1 MNRIML
7 PGATRRSR
15 KDTILV
21 GGSALLLAAL
31 VPSFASCA
39 DTEQTLGPPN
49 DASVTLS
56 ETSTDA
62 GSDAAAD
69 VQIDSGCASSDPNCV
84 TTELSCDEAAWCP
97 VPTTVSTLYSLT
109 ALWGSGPTDIWAVGS
124 GGTIVHYDGKAWKKT
139 PPEPPTYNTFRS
151 VWGSGPNDVWVVS
164 MTDVILHS
172 TGYANGGVTWTA
184 EPGPGAQLPEP
195 RAATAI
201 WGTGPDDVRIAF
213 RSRFLLVGSEFAY
226 YNQWVK
232 TRDPGGGGPSWSIA
246 RGEGYIHAFW
256 GTANDLWYV
265 ADNSESNG
273 WQRGM
278 TVHGTPG
285 PTGEMAWT
293 VVESQSTQRLEG
305 IWGSGPNDIWAVGD
319 NGTIRH
325 LTNGAS
331 RWDIVPSPTTEALHG
346 VWGSGPNDVWAVG
359 DNGTILHF
367 DGTAW
372 KKSTAAFAIG
382 KKPRLASVWGSG
394 PNDVWIVGDAVSLHY
409 TGPKP
414 GMQESE

>member
-1 MNRIML
+1 MNPINP
-7 PGATRRSR
+7 PGGAPRFRRD
-15 KDTILV
+15 KIIL
-21 GGSALLLAAL
+21 GASALLLAAM

-39 DTEQTLGPPN
+39 DSEQTEAPSE
-49 DASVTLS
+49 DASTTLG
-56 ETSTDA
+56 ETSIDA

-69 VQIDSGCASSDPNCV
+69 VEVDSGCSPSDPNCV
-84 TTELSCDEAAWCP
+84 SHVLSCDEAAWCP

-109 ALWGSGPTDIWAVGS
+109 AIWGSSKSDVWAVGS
-124 GGTIVHYDGKAWKKT
+124 GGTIIHYDGTAWKKT
-139 PPEPPTYNTFRS
+139 PTDPAILNTFRG

-164 MTDVILHS
+164 MTDVIFHT
-172 TGYANGGVTWTA
+172 TGFANGTATWTR
-184 EPGPGAQLPEP
+184 EPGPGAALPEQ
-195 RAATAI
+195 RTATTV
-201 WGTGPDDVRIAF
+201 WGTSADDVRIGF
-213 RSRFLLVGSEFAY
+213 LPRFLFDPGPGT

-232 TRDPGGGGPSWSIA
+232 TAEPDGGAKWSVS
-246 RGEGYIHAFW
+246 RGDGYIHAFW

-265 ADNSESNG
+265 ADNSEANG

-285 PTGEMAWT
+285 ARGEMEWVA
-293 VVESQSTQRLEG
+293 VESQSTSRLEG

-325 LTNGAS
+325 LVNGAS

-346 VWGSGPNDVWAVG
+346 IWGSGPNDVWAVG
-359 DNGTILHF
+359 DNGTILRF
-367 DGTAW
+367 DGSSW

-382 KKPRLASVWGSG
+382 KKPRLAAIWGSG
-394 PNDVWIVGDAVSLHY
+394 PNDVWIVGDAVALHY

-414 GMQESE
+414 GVQETE